1 MFRTLR
7 QVFCCLV
14 FFHFGQVLSAEDSS
28 LIWLQHQ
35 ATLQRIQNS
44 SCDFQYLPASQKIV
58 SNTVGK
64 FAITRQGGKVVWKD
78 SKGKNAE
85 ALFIDGIGYLNS
97 FSENGKAVSSISLNT
112 QGSFGSHDIRPRSL
126 LAMWDVNP
134 FRMIDNI
141 AFSEKYKK
149 NLIETTTNGSIT
161 KLRYR
166 FNSESTLDLHFDAK
180 HSYLIVKSESSSTQ
194 GKSLTEVAEF
204 FKTRSGLFLPKKV
217 QSYVLEG
224 EKKHL
229 HSSLILDNWV
239 IYTDDTIPKIAW
251 SPRPDSTVID
261 NIKRK
266 EFEYGRDGNV
276 KSEKN
281 MMMAGPGIPLE
292 NNSPVIPRPI
302 TKSEATSW
310 WMYLAPLSLILLA
323 ATGIYVFIKKWRQ
336 ADE

>member
-28 LIWLQHQ
+28 LIWQQHQ
-35 ATLQRIQNS
+35 ATLQRVQNS
-44 SCDFQYLPASQKIV
+44 SCDFQFQPVSQTIASSV
-58 SNTVGK
+58 VGK
-64 FAITRQGGKVVWKD
+64 FTITRQGGKVVWKD

-85 ALFIDGIGYLNS
+85 EMFIEGISYFNS
-97 FSENGKAVSSISLNT
+97 KLENGKVASSISLNT
-112 QGSFGSHDIRPRSL
+112 KGTFGLHDIRPLSL

-134 FRMIDNI
+134 FRLIDNI
-141 AFSEKYKK
+141 TFSEKYKK
-149 NLIETTTNGSIT
+149 HLTETTNNGSIT

-166 FNSESTLDLHFDAK
+166 YNSGATHDLHFDTE
-180 HSYLIVKSESSSTQ
+180 HSYLIVRSESSSTQ

-229 HSSLILDNWV
+229 HSTLILDNWV

-281 MMMAGPGIPLE
+281 MTMAGPGIPLE